1 MNKKKLVAG
10 ILVTFGIL
18 FIIGSV
24 GNLDYMQECGQSA
37 SGADVSNMMIKV
49 AVGIVMTAVG
59 ALIGKLSEVKRGE
72 K

>member
-1 MNKKKLVAG
+1 MNIKKLVAG
-10 ILVTFGIL
+10 ILITFGIL

-49 AVGIVMTAVG
+49 AVGVVMTAVG
-59 ALIGKLSEVKRGE
+59 ALIGKLSEVKGGE